1 MANGSASDVW
11 RVGQGKSA
19 AFTKMKRGDCLTR
32 ERQSGISEQGL
43 RKTREN
49 GRSAL
54 LAGWDADSYA

>member
-1 MANGSASDVW
+1 
-11 RVGQGKSA
+11 
-19 AFTKMKRGDCLTR
+19 MKRGDCLTR

-49 GRSAL
+49 GRSVL